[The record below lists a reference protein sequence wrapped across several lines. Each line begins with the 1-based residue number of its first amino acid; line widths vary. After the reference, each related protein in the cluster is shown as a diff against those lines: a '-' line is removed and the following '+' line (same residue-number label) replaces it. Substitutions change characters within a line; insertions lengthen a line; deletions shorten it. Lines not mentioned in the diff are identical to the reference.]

1 MAAFVHK
8 LAKKLATR
16 LGEQDAHYADVSSHE
31 PLRKMLDVDI
41 AQFHKILPYRYY
53 DTENGLFVNE
63 NSFGFGFELALLSGA
78 NEELVRSLDK
88 VFRSYVPEGMDMQF
102 IFCGTNK
109 VGEVISQ
116 NMANQSAL
124 GGIFAENARVAHD
137 YYIKSAKQGFVSK
150 SKVPATLR
158 DYRLFLFVSKRMRY
172 TQKNIT
178 MLLDCKEDLK
188 SQLKT
193 AGLESRHIDVLDF
206 VSVVRDLLISRN
218 PNDLGTPNV
227 QFAEHDELNKQ
238 VVHSSFEVLADDGG
252 KWLDTKITDKGGV
265 EHESRLLSLSV
276 EKMPDS
282 FSLWMAAD
290 NFCSAFNA
298 AKAITCPFVISLS
311 ARIEPLAASKAL
323 AGRKYLGLDKKA
335 NSAAYAKMIPG
346 TVKAAKEWKQVRDQL
361 NSDEIKLCRAYTN
374 LLLFSNKEDYR
385 RDEANAIASFG
396 GNGFELSNIKYLQLQ
411 NYLATLPFMLSEG
424 MYEDL
429 SILGEKRLKRMTTW
443 NLVNLLPLVADF
455 KGAQSGVLAPTFRHQ
470 VAFLNPHDKNMP
482 VTNYNIAIGAAP
494 GAGKSLLAQAIIAAT
509 LAQNGF
515 VFVIDLGESYKKT
528 CETLGG
534 QYINYSSL
542 GLNPFAGVKNIDDE
556 IETIKQILALMIS
569 PQSQLDDYQSSK
581 LEEAILQ
588 AFNKAGT
595 KTNIVDVIAVLQAML
610 GNETKAE
617 LQVKIEY
624 LITPLGGYTPDK
636 PKGEV
641 FARESLLGST
651 NNFVVLELQELEEKP
666 ELMRLVL
673 FSTMALINR
682 KFYLT
687 ERKRPKLCVIDEA
700 WRFFDGEDEG
710 VKKFINTGVRTARKH
725 NGSYVIISQSVLDFF
740 KNSTTEAI
748 WNCSEYKYI
757 MYQNAKAFEQVIEEK
772 PTLFDGY
779 QQRMIKHFK
788 PAHANGFSEFMV
800 QAGATYSFHRLFVDP
815 FARVLFSTAPEEF
828 QAVKDLQEKGLP
840 LDQAISQVAKAN
852 YPQDFT
858 QLNKEIKTS

>member
-31 PLRKMLDVDI
+31 PLSKMLDVDI

-63 NSFGFGFELALLSGA
+63 HSFGFGFELALLSGA

-88 VFRSYVPEGMDMQF
+88 VLRSYVPEGMDMQF

-116 NMANQSAL
+116 NMISQSAL
-124 GGIFAENARVAHD
+124 GGIFAENAKVAHD

-158 DYRLFLFVSKRMRY
+158 DYRLFFFISKRMRY

-178 MLLDCKEDLK
+178 LLLDCKEDLK

-193 AGLESRHIDVLDF
+193 AGLESQHIDALDF
-206 VSVVRDLLISRN
+206 ISVVRDLLISRN
-218 PNDLGTPNV
+218 PNDLGTPKV

-238 VVHSSFEVLADDGG
+238 VVHSSFELVADDGG
-252 KWLDTKITDKGGV
+252 KWLDTKITDRAGV

-276 EKMPDS
+276 EKMPDT

-323 AGRKYLGLDKKA
+323 AQRKYLGLDKKA
-335 NSAAYAKMIPG
+335 NSPYAKMIPG
-346 TVKAAKEWKQVRDQL
+346 TVKAAQEWKQVRDQL
-361 NSDEIKLCRAYTN
+361 NSDEVKLCRAYTN

-482 VTNYNIAIGAAP
+482 VTNYNISICAAP
-494 GAGKSLLAQAIIAAT
+494 GGGKSLLSQAIIAST
-509 LAQNGF
+509 LAKDGF

-569 PQSQLDDYQSSK
+569 PESQLDDYQK
-581 LEEAILQ
+581 TMLEDAILQ
-588 AFNKAGT
+588 AFKLTGT
-595 KTNIVDVIAVLQAML
+595 KTKISDVLAILEAMHKEEVQAVL
-610 GNETKAE
+610 K
-617 LQVKIEY
+617 VKLKY
-624 LITPLGGYTPDK
+624 LITPLSAYTPDK
-636 PKGEV
+636 AKGEV

-651 NNFVVLELQELEEKP
+651 SNFVVLELQELEEKP

-673 FSTMALINR
+673 FSIMSLINR

-687 ERKRPKLCVIDEA
+687 ERSIPKLCVIDEA
-700 WRFFDGEDEG
+700 WRFFTGEDEG

-725 NGSYVIISQSVLDFF
+725 NGSYVIITQILGDFF
-740 KNSTTEAI
+740 KNDTTEAI

-757 MYQNAKAFEQVIEEK
+757 MYQNPTAFNDLVAEK
-772 PTLFDGY
+772 PNLFDGY

-788 PAHANGFSEFMV
+788 PAQANGFSEFMV

-828 QAVKDLQEKGLP
+828 QAVKDLQAQGLP

-858 QLNKEIKTS
+858 H